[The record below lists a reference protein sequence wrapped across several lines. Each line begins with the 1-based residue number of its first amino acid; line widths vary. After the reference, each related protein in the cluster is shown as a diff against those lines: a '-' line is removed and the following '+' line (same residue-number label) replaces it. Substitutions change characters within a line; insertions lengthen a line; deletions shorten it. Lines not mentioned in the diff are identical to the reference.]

1 MIAQGVQPKRGIPG
15 LSKTQIP
22 VIATTVV
29 LMLMVAFG
37 ALKYEHFFEFS
48 NFEGIVKG
56 NAYLGIVAVGMTFV
70 IIAGGIDLSVGAVVG
85 TVGVVLATLMAKGM
99 SLQIAVPLVL
109 LIGIVFGAS
118 MGFLIAKFEIAP
130 FLVTLAGM
138 FLARGVGLVINQDSI
153 EISNKL
159 VDRINDFYYG
169 ETVALIVV
177 LIAGA
182 ALLHLTPF
190 GRSVFAIGCNESSS
204 KLMGLPVYRTKVS
217 IYAISGFCSALA
229 GVVYALSMSS
239 AMAKV
244 CDGLE
249 LDAIAAVVIGGTLLT
264 GGIGTIVGTLMG
276 FLTLGIIGSIT
287 NFANIDSW
295 WSKIMVGGLL
305 CAFILL
311 QKVVSVRQT
320 NTG

>member
-1 MIAQGVQPKRGIPG
+1 MSRELGAPNRRLPSI
-15 LSKTQIP
+15 SKTQIP
-22 VIATTVV
+22 VAATTLV
-29 LMLMVAFG
+29 LMLLVAFG
-37 ALKYEHFFEFS
+37 AFQYKHFFELS

-56 NAYLGIVAVGMTFV
+56 NAYLGIVAIGMTFV

-85 TVGVVLATLMAKGM
+85 TIGVVLATLLAKGM
-99 SLQIAVPLVL
+99 SLQLAVPLVL
-109 LIGIVFGAS
+109 AIGLGFGAA
-118 MGFLIAKFEIAP
+118 MGYLIAKFEIAP

-153 EISNKL
+153 EIANPL
-159 VDRINDFYYG
+159 VDRFNDFYYG
-169 ETVALIVV
+169 ETVALAAVV
-177 LIAGA
+177 AVGA
-182 ALLHLTPF
+182 VLLHMTPF
-190 GRSVFAIGCNESSS
+190 GRAVFAIGCNETSSR
-204 KLMGLPVYRTKVS
+204 LMGLPVFRTKVW

-239 AMAKV
+239 AAAKV

-264 GGIGTIVGTLMG
+264 GGIGSVVGTLMG

-287 NFANIDSW
+287 TFANIDSW

-311 QKVVSVRQT
+311 QKVVSVKQS
-320 NTG
+320 GA

>member
-1 MIAQGVQPKRGIPG
+1 MSEKKAQAMNRLPGI
-15 LSKTQIP
+15 SKTQIP

-29 LMLMVAFG
+29 LMLMIAFG
-37 ALKYEHFFEFS
+37 AFKYKHFFELS

-85 TVGVVLATLMAKGM
+85 TIGVILATLLAKGM
-99 SLQIAVPLVL
+99 SLQLAVPLVL
-109 LIGIVFGAS
+109 AIGVVFGAS
-118 MGFLIAKFEIAP
+118 MGYLIAKFEIAP

-153 EISNKL
+153 EISNRL
-159 VDRINDFYYG
+159 VDRFNDFYYG
-169 ETVALIVV
+169 ETVALVAV
-177 LIAGA
+177 LLVGA
-182 ALLHLTPF
+182 VLLHMTPL
-190 GRSVFAIGCNESSS
+190 GRATFAIGCNETSS
-204 KLMGLPVYRTKVS
+204 KLMGLPVFRTKVV

-229 GVVYALSMSS
+229 GVIYALSMSS
-239 AMAKV
+239 AAAKV

-287 NFANIDSW
+287 TFANIDSW

-311 QKVVSVRQT
+311 QKVVSVKQS
-320 NTG
+320 NAG

>member
-37 ALKYEHFFEFS
+37 AFKYEHFFEFS

-85 TVGVVLATLMAKGM
+85 TIGVVLATLMAKGM

-109 LIGIVFGAS
+109 LMGVVFGAS

-159 VDRINDFYYG
+159 VDRINDFYFG

>member
-37 ALKYEHFFEFS
+37 AFKYKHFFELS

-85 TVGVVLATLMAKGM
+85 TIGVVLATLMAKGM
-99 SLQIAVPLVL
+99 SLQTAVPLVL
-109 LIGIVFGAS
+109 LIGVVFGAA

-159 VDRINDFYYG
+159 VDRFNDFYYG
-169 ETVALIVV
+169 ETVALIAV
-177 LIAGA
+177 LIVGA
-182 ALLHLTPF
+182 VLLHLTPF
-190 GRSVFAIGCNESSS
+190 GRSVFAIGCNETSS

-229 GVVYALSMSS
+229 GVIYALSMSS
-239 AMAKV
+239 AAAKV

>member
-1 MIAQGVQPKRGIPG
+1 MIAQGSQPKRRVGG

-37 ALKYEHFFEFS
+37 ALKYKHFFELS

-70 IIAGGIDLSVGAVVG
+70 IISGGIDLSVGAVVG
-85 TVGVVLATLMAKGM
+85 TIGVVLATLMAKGM
-99 SLQIAVPLVL
+99 SLQMAVPLVL
-109 LIGIVFGAS
+109 LIGVVFGAS
-118 MGFLIAKFEIAP
+118 MGYLVAKFEIAP

-153 EISNKL
+153 EITNKL
-159 VDRINDFYYG
+159 VDRFNDFYYG
-169 ETVALIVV
+169 ETVALAAAIVLGAVV
-177 LIAGA
+177 L
-182 ALLHLTPF
+182 HMTPF
-190 GRSVFAIGCNESSS
+190 GRSVFAIGCNETSSR
-204 KLMGLPVYRTKVS
+204 LMGLPVYRNKIV

-229 GVVYALSMSS
+229 GVIYALSMSS
-239 AMAKV
+239 AAAKV

-276 FLTLGIIGSIT
+276 CLTLGIIGSIT

-320 NTG
+320 NSG